1 MCLLVCECYLYEKCL
16 FLFILSLIFKCFLF
30 FSLVVKKE
38 KGFCSYFFFMHLI
51 DFYAVAAVA
60 LYLYAVVVI
69 DVEILLFIDIL

>member
-1 MCLLVCECYLYEKCL
+1 
-16 FLFILSLIFKCFLF
+16 
-30 FSLVVKKE
+30 
-38 KGFCSYFFFMHLI
+38 MHLI

>member
-1 MCLLVCECYLYEKCL
+1 MKNVYFCFKLN
-16 FLFILSLIFKCFLF
+16 FLKVSCFF
-30 FSLVVKKE
+30 FSCCIKE
-38 KGFCSYFFFMHLI
+38 KGFCSYYFSMHLI